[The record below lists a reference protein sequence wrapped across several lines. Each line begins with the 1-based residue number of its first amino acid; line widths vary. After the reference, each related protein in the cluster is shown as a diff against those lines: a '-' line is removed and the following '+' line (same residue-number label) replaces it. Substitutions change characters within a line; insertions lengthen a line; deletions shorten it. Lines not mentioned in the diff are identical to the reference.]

1 MPFFPGLTSL
11 PAPLPACSTLI
22 LFLQHHWERE
32 VQPVLLSSYPTL
44 LFLTH
49 FPLSNMNASEAS
61 GNTFSGAMDLL
72 LLLLV
77 MLVSPLFLLFL
88 KHTLLEAAPPCCPPS
103 IWMDL
108 AMCSMGQP
116 WLLLTEAAPQPPL

>member
-11 PAPLPACSTLI
+11 PAPLPACSILI
-22 LFLQHHWERE
+22 LSLQHHWERE
-32 VQPVLLSSYPTL
+32 VQPVPLSSYPTL
-44 LFLTH
+44 FFPHT
-49 FPLSNMNASEAS
+49 FPLIQYESEAS

-88 KHTLLEAAPPCCPPS
+88 KHTFLEAAPPCCPPS
-103 IWMDL
+103 IWMEL